1 MSAHQRILAGSFGFS
16 QPQLLN
22 VSFVPLS
29 VRPLLALSLGYALP
43 VMGISLLAFLL
54 IDILRWKRH
63 GRDARLATEGT
74 DVSLRTRKT
83 QKFITAVAVVLLVIL
98 AIMTK
103 AMIGGAIDEYH
114 IPLTH
119 WSAEMLV
126 TQIFMIMVYSSV
138 FTGLL
143 SIPLWYW
150 FLGEEE
156 KVQFDK
162 TFSLTL
168 SEEGV

>member
-1 MSAHQRILAGSFGFS
+1 
-16 QPQLLN
+16 
-22 VSFVPLS
+22 
-29 VRPLLALSLGYALP
+29 LALSLGYALP

-156 KVQFDK
+156 KSTV
-162 TFSLTL
+162 
-168 SEEGV
+168 